1 MQVQK
6 SKPVPSKL
14 KLQSTK
20 RIYKRTVSA
29 AKTFKQR
36 VYLGIAE
43 ENWKQRLYNHR
54 QSFKDKKHK
63 NETALS
69 TYLLDLKEN
78 HS

>member
-1 MQVQK
+1 M
-6 SKPVPSKL
+6 PSKL

-20 RIYKRTVSA
+20 RIYKSTVSA

-43 ENWKQRLYNHR
+43 GNWKQRLYNHR

-69 TYLLDLKEN
+69 IYLLDLNEN
-78 HS
+78 HC